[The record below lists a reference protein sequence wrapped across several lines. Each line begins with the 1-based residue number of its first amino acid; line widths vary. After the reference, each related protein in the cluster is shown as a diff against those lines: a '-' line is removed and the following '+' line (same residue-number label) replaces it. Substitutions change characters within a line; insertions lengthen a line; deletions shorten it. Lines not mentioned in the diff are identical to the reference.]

1 MVQYN
6 IYMKCLQRLNAEVN
20 TEHDYVVNDQQT
32 TVCIIINYSFFILDV
47 LPHKVIY
54 NIIGRY

>member
-1 MVQYN
+1 MVLYFFMAQYN

-32 TVCIIINYSFFILDV
+32 TVCIIIPSLFLTYCPIKSYIIL
-47 LPHKVIY
+47 
-54 NIIGRY
+54 